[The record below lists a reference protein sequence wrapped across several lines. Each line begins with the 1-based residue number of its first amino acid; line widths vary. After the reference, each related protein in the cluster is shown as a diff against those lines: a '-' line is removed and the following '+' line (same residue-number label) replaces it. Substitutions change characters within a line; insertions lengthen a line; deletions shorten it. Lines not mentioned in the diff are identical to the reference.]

1 MLSNYFILLITVTL
15 RLWCQTDPGFMT
27 FILTCLQIA
36 SNCSTIMKE
45 AKTDEV
51 CQECGHLGYDA
62 VSLWVDFS
70 ASEKEDCKILG
81 VMLCRWAGICQ
92 HFKGL

>member
-1 MLSNYFILLITVTL
+1 
-15 RLWCQTDPGFMT
+15 
-27 FILTCLQIA
+27 
-36 SNCSTIMKE
+36 MKE